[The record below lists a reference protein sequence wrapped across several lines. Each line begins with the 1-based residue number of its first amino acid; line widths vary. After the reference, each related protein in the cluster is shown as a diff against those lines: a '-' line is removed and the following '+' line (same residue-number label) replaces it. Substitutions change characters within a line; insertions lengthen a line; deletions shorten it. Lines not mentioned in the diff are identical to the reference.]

1 MKSLTRLSAVL
12 GIVASSLIGPSLKN
26 MSALALP
33 DQEVLQKLTP
43 VPVFTV
49 TDKNGSPLVASIKG
63 KDDKGNASVA
73 SVAGVFISKSDADA
87 FVNKLKGE
95 NSDLAATVKVVP
107 VSLGEVYEMSKS
119 AQQNGN
125 KLQFAYVP
133 IKKQVES
140 AKAVLKQNGKDA
152 NQFNGVPL
160 FMAKGGADDGYL
172 TIQRGEQQVIPMFF
186 NKEDLQGML
195 DRAKSKQPDIFS
207 SVKIEVVNLE
217 GVIQALKNDNDP
229 FLEKIIFIPPR
240 ESLEFVQK
248 LRQSG
253 GSGNR

>member
-1 MKSLTRLSAVL
+1 MKSLVRLSAVL
-12 GIVASSLIGPSLKN
+12 GIVASTLIGPSLKD

-33 DQEVLQKLTP
+33 EKEVLQKLTP
-43 VPVFTV
+43 VPVFTI
-49 TDKNGSPLVASIKG
+49 TDQNGSPLVASIKREG
-63 KDDKGNASVA
+63 NDDNS

-95 NSDLAATVKVVP
+95 NPDLAATVKVVP
-107 VSLGEVYEMSKS
+107 VSLGEVYEMSQS
-119 AQQNGN
+119 TQQNGQ
-125 KLQFAYVP
+125 KLKFAYVP
-133 IKKQVES
+133 IKRQVES
-140 AKAVLKQNGKDA
+140 AKALLEQSGQDV

-160 FMAKGGADDGYL
+160 FIAKGGPDDGYL
-172 TIQRGEQQVIPMFF
+172 TIQRGEKQVIPMFF

-195 DRAKSKQPDIFS
+195 ERAKTQQPDVFS

-217 GVIQALKNDNDP
+217 GVINALEKDDDP

-248 LRQSG
+248 LKQSG
-253 GSGNR
+253 SSGN

>member
-1 MKSLTRLSAVL
+1 MKSLIRLSAVL
-12 GIVASSLIGPSLKN
+12 GIVASSLIGPSLKD

-33 DQEVLQKLTP
+33 EKEVLQKLTP
-43 VPVFTV
+43 VPVFTI
-49 TDKNGSPLVASIKG
+49 TDQNGSPLVASIKRE
-63 KDDKGNASVA
+63 GNEGNS

-95 NSDLAATVKVVP
+95 NPDLAATVKVVP
-107 VSLGEVYEMSKS
+107 VSLGEVYEMSQS
-119 AQQNGN
+119 TQQNGQ
-125 KLQFAYVP
+125 KLRFAYVP
-133 IKKQVES
+133 IRRQVES
-140 AKAVLKQNGKDA
+140 AKALLQQNGQEV

-160 FMAKGGADDGYL
+160 FIAKGGPDDGYL
-172 TIQRGEQQVIPMFF
+172 TIQRGEKQVIPMFF

-195 DRAKSKQPDIFS
+195 DRAKTQQPNIFS

-217 GVIQALKNDNDP
+217 GVINALEKDDDP

-240 ESLEFVQK
+240 ESLEFVQQ

-253 GSGNR
+253 SSGN